1 MHLRGFSRQDKP
13 SARQSD
19 SVPRGYGRCSWRQ
32 ESRRMS
38 AHLVLYSGG
47 NLRNALVNRLSGRVE
62 LANKVSSS
70 RSGESSATPETGEK
84 NRLRRVPAV
93 KKSGSSLPRGDV
105 ADVVETVESVLLAS
119 AVLGHGVAYL
129 QQQKADKGPR
139 YNGADA
145 TNSLWLTGTMVAAL
159 IARKLASLVAKKKE
173 RASPASQ
180 AMLRLRRAEVALE
193 EQQHLMQDALR
204 QLDKI
209 QTRTRLSG
217 RGVKE
222 VLREVQD
229 GVAVT
234 GDVLQDVCARM
245 ELVEGR
251 VGEVEDLIAAV
262 HDVAAKQFS
271 LLAKLIEEQN
281 ALKQELSKGNSLE
294 NRAKK
299 NGSARMG
306 REDIVL
312 KRQKMVPSNVKK
324 GLRHTQDDSDDVAAV
339 TDEWGRSVLA
349 ENPLVEEKNGMA
361 GAHESVAKQDK
372 DGSVI
377 FSFDS
382 N

>member
-1 MHLRGFSRQDKP
+1 
-13 SARQSD
+13 
-19 SVPRGYGRCSWRQ
+19 
-32 ESRRMS
+32 MS